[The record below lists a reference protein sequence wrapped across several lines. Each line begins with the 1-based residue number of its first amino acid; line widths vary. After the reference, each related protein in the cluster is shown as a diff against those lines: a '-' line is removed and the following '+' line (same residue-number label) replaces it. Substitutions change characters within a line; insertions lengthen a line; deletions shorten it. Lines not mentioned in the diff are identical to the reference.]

1 MDVESTMLP
10 LGTKMPSFNLLGIDG
25 EMYTNEIFDGKKGS
39 LVMFICCL
47 LYTSPSPRDLSTSR
61 MPSSG

>member
-25 EMYTNEIFDGKKGS
+25 EMYTNEIFHGKK
-39 LVMFICCL
+39 L
-47 LYTSPSPRDLSTSR
+47 LW
-61 MPSSG
+61 

>member
-25 EMYTNEIFDGKKGS
+25 EMYTNEKYSMEKK
-39 LVMFICCL
+39 VL
-47 LYTSPSPRDLSTSR
+47 L
-61 MPSSG
+61 

>member
-25 EMYTNEIFDGKKGS
+25 EVYTNEIFDRKK
-39 LVMFICCL
+39 VL
-47 LYTSPSPRDLSTSR
+47 L
-61 MPSSG
+61 

>member
-25 EMYTNEIFDGKKGS
+25 ECIQMKYSMEKK
-39 LVMFICCL
+39 VL
-47 LYTSPSPRDLSTSR
+47 L
-61 MPSSG
+61 

>member
-25 EMYTNEIFDGKKGS
+25 EMYASEMFDGKKGS
-39 LVMFICCL
+39 LVMFICNHC
-47 LYTSPSPRDLSTSR
+47 PFVKHVNE
-61 MPSSG
+61 